1 MNILVINA
9 GSSSLKYQ
17 LIRMEDESILCK
29 GVCERI
35 GIDGKYSYKAMNGYK
50 VEKEADLFTHK
61 DAFDVILHEM
71 VQGEGHVIDSVN
83 EIAAIGHR
91 VTHGGD
97 KFSHSVLVDE
107 ATIDA
112 IANMRDISPLHNPP
126 QAATIRA
133 CRTVFGEA
141 LPMAAVFDTAFHAT
155 MPPKAYTFAI
165 PYKYYEEHGVRRYGF
180 HGTSHRYVSGR
191 MAELLGEMPHR
202 LITCHLGNG
211 SSLAAI
217 KDGKVVDTS
226 MGFTPLD
233 GIIMGTRCGSIDPS
247 IVSYIANLENLHERG
262 MNRLLNNESG
272 LLGVSGVSSD
282 FRDVLEEAEN
292 GNERAQLA
300 ADMLEYQLVKLI
312 GSYAAGAGRGG
323 CHSVYRR
330 HRRKCHGPAGAGD
343 ARSGLPGRDR
353 RPGGQQQPRRGGSH
367 LRGGQ
372 QGGGMGSA
380 HQRGDHDRAGYC
392 GADKISAGRWPVKA
406 TPPSGRTAAPA
417 KAPQSRM
424 ALGDGGVGRAGASKG
439 AVTAPAGASRPLW
452 RTAMG
457 GRRPPRRRCRRPC
470 GRGPVPAVV
479 QWPRSGAGSSSRKRR
494 EMHQMPASA
503 TRV

>member
-17 LIRMEDESILCK
+17 LIRMEDETTLCK

-35 GIDGKYSYKAMNGYK
+35 GIDGKYSYKTMNGYK

-180 HGTSHRYVSGR
+180 HGTSHKYVSQR
-191 MAELLGEMPHR
+191 AADMLGKPIEQLK
-202 LITCHLGNG
+202 LISCHLGNG
-211 SSLAAI
+211 SSITAI
-217 KDGKVVDTS
+217 KDGKVIDTS
-226 MGFTPLD
+226 MGLTPLD
-233 GIIMGTRCGSIDPS
+233 GFIMGSRCGGVDPS
-247 IVSYIANLENLHERG
+247 AITYLQEKEGWTPAETAEI
-262 MNRLLNNESG
+262 LNKK
-272 LLGVSGVSSD
+272 SGVLGISGISSD
-282 FRDVLEEAEN
+282 DRDVLAAAEA
-292 GNERAQLA
+292 GNKRAAL
-300 ADMLEYQLVKLI
+300 
-312 GSYAAGAGRGG
+312 
-323 CHSVYRR
+323 
-330 HRRKCHGPAGAGD
+330 
-343 ARSGLPGRDR
+343 ARSIQRYQIRKFIGAYVAAMDGVDAIVFTGGIGENTCDLREDVCKHLTYLGVKIDCEKNLELRKGKEGELSTPDSKVRVFVLPTNEELLIARDT
-353 RPGGQQQPRRGGSH
+353 
-367 LRGGQ
+367 
-372 QGGGMGSA
+372 
-380 HQRGDHDRAGYC
+380 
-392 GADKISAGRWPVKA
+392 KA
-406 TPPSGRTAAPA
+406 IVE
-417 KAPQSRM
+417 K
-424 ALGDGGVGRAGASKG
+424 L
-439 AVTAPAGASRPLW
+439 
-452 RTAMG
+452 
-457 GRRPPRRRCRRPC
+457 
-470 GRGPVPAVV
+470 
-479 QWPRSGAGSSSRKRR
+479 
-494 EMHQMPASA
+494 
-503 TRV
+503 

>member
-17 LIRMEDESILCK
+17 LIRMEDETTLCK
-29 GVCERI
+29 GICERI
-35 GIDGKYSYKAMNGYK
+35 GIDGKYSYKTMNGYK

-282 FRDVLEEAEN
+282 FRDVLEAAEN

-312 GSYAAGAGRGG
+312 GSYAAALGGVDAILFTGGIGENAMGLREQVMDDGTGVCYRVPEFDLEVSAQDENPYKTMEYNQLALQLFQMGFFREDMADQALRCLELMDFKNKDQLTAAILQGKQQAAMAQTAEGAA
-323 CHSVYRR
+323 S
-330 HRRKCHGPAGAGD
+330 
-343 ARSGLPGRDR
+343 
-353 RPGGQQQPRRGGSH
+353 
-367 LRGGQ
+367 
-372 QGGGMGSA
+372 GGGTA
-380 HQRGDHDRAGYC
+380 
-392 GADKISAGRWPVKA
+392 VK
-406 TPPSGRTAAPA
+406 
-417 KAPQSRM
+417 Q
-424 ALGDGGVGRAGASKG
+424 
-439 AVTAPAGASRPLW
+439 
-452 RTAMG
+452 TAME
-457 GRRPPRRRCRRPC
+457 RMRQQTHEAVRPR
-470 GRGPVPAVV
+470 
-479 QWPRSGAGSSSRKRR
+479 
-494 EMHQMPASA
+494 
-503 TRV
+503 

>member
-155 MPPKAYTFAI
+155 MPPKAYTFA
-165 PYKYYEEHGVRRYGF
+165 
-180 HGTSHRYVSGR
+180 T
-191 MAELLGEMPHR
+191 
-202 LITCHLGNG
+202 
-211 SSLAAI
+211 
-217 KDGKVVDTS
+217 
-226 MGFTPLD
+226 
-233 GIIMGTRCGSIDPS
+233 
-247 IVSYIANLENLHERG
+247 VSYTHLT
-262 MNRLLNNESG
+262 
-272 LLGVSGVSSD
+272 
-282 FRDVLEEAEN
+282 
-292 GNERAQLA
+292 
-300 ADMLEYQLVKLI
+300 
-312 GSYAAGAGRGG
+312 
-323 CHSVYRR
+323 
-330 HRRKCHGPAGAGD
+330 
-343 ARSGLPGRDR
+343 LPTI
-353 RPGGQQQPRRGGSH
+353 
-367 LRGGQ
+367 LR
-372 QGGGMGSA
+372 
-380 HQRGDHDRAGYC
+380 
-392 GADKISAGRWPVKA
+392 V
-406 TPPSGRTAAPA
+406 
-417 KAPQSRM
+417 
-424 ALGDGGVGRAGASKG
+424 
-439 AVTAPAGASRPLW
+439 
-452 RTAMG
+452 
-457 GRRPPRRRCRRPC
+457 
-470 GRGPVPAVV
+470 
-479 QWPRSGAGSSSRKRR
+479 
-494 EMHQMPASA
+494 
-503 TRV
+503 

>member
-282 FRDVLEEAEN
+282 FRDVLEAAEN

-312 GSYAAGAGRGG
+312 GSYAATLGGVDAILFTGGIGENAMGLREQVMHDLAYLGVTADLAANNSRGEEVRI
-323 CHSVYRR
+323 S
-330 HRRKCHGPAGAGD
+330 
-343 ARSGLPGRDR
+343 
-353 RPGGQQQPRRGGSH
+353 
-367 LRGGQ
+367 
-372 QGGGMGSA
+372 
-380 HQRGDHDRAGYC
+380 
-392 GADKISAGRWPVKA
+392 GADSKVEVWVVPTNEEIMIARD
-406 TPPSGRTAAPA
+406 TAELI
-417 KAPQSRM
+417 K
-424 ALGDGGVGRAGASKG
+424 
-439 AVTAPAGASRPLW
+439 
-452 RTAMG
+452 
-457 GRRPPRRRCRRPC
+457 
-470 GRGPVPAVV
+470 
-479 QWPRSGAGSSSRKRR
+479 
-494 EMHQMPASA
+494 
-503 TRV
+503 

>member
-17 LIRMEDESILCK
+17 LIRMEDETTLCK
-29 GVCERI
+29 GICERI
-35 GIDGKYSYKAMNGYK
+35 GIDGKYSYKTMNGYK

-61 DAFDVILHEM
+61 DAFDVILREM

-191 MAELLGEMPHR
+191 MAELLGGMPHR

-233 GIIMGTRCGSIDPS
+233 GIIMGTRCGSTDPGAL
-247 IVSYIANLENLHERG
+247 IYIAEKEGLNLDRLSG
-262 MNRLLNNESG
+262 MINKESG
-272 LLGVSGVSSD
+272 LYGITGVSSD
-282 FRDVLEEAEN
+282 MRDIHAAAN
-292 GNERAQLA
+292 RGDERAKLA
-300 ADMLEYQLVKLI
+300 LAMFVARIKKFI
-312 GSYAAGAGRGG
+312 GQYAA
-323 CHSVYRR
+323 
-330 HRRKCHGPAGAGD
+330 
-343 ARSGLPGRDR
+343 L
-353 RPGGQQQPRRGGSH
+353 
-367 LRGGQ
+367 
-372 QGGGMGSA
+372 MG
-380 HQRGDHDRAGYC
+380 
-392 GADKISAGRWPVKA
+392 GADLIVF
-406 TPPSGRTAAPA
+406 T
-417 KAPQSRM
+417 
-424 ALGDGGVGRAGASKG
+424 GGVGENDYLVREWVCEGMEYMGILFDKEANDGVRARDIIISTPDSKVKVA
-439 AVTAPAGASRPLW
+439 AVTTNEELVIASDTFRLLKK
-452 RTAMG
+452 
-457 GRRPPRRRCRRPC
+457 
-470 GRGPVPAVV
+470 
-479 QWPRSGAGSSSRKRR
+479 RS
-494 EMHQMPASA
+494 E
-503 TRV
+503 

>member
-17 LIRMEDESILCK
+17 LIRMEDETTLCK

-35 GIDGKYSYKAMNGYK
+35 GIDGKYSYKTMNGYK

-191 MAELLGEMPHR
+191 MAELLGGMPHR

-233 GIIMGTRCGSIDPS
+233 GIIMGTRCGSIDPA
-247 IVSYIANLENLHERG
+247 IMPFLMDKTG
-262 MNRLLNNESG
+262 MTAKEMDTYMNKKSG
-272 LLGVSGVSSD
+272 MLGISGISSD
-282 FRDVLEEAEN
+282 FRDLGAAAEK
-292 GNERAQLA
+292 GDERAKLA
-300 ADMLEYQLVKLI
+300 LDMFVYAVKKYI
-312 GSYAAGAGRGG
+312 GSYAAA
-323 CHSVYRR
+323 
-330 HRRKCHGPAGAGD
+330 
-343 ARSGLPGRDR
+343 LN
-353 RPGGQQQPRRGGSH
+353 
-367 LRGGQ
+367 
-372 QGGGMGSA
+372 
-380 HQRGDHDRAGYC
+380 
-392 GADKISAGRWPVKA
+392 GADAIVF
-406 TPPSGRTAAPA
+406 TA
-417 KAPQSRM
+417 
-424 ALGDGGVGRAGASKG
+424 GVGENDREVRRDILKDMEYMGIVADFDYNMTCPRGEEVCISKPESKVKIFVIPTDEEMTI
-439 AVTAPAGASRPLW
+439 ARDTARLVT
-452 RTAMG
+452 
-457 GRRPPRRRCRRPC
+457 
-470 GRGPVPAVV
+470 
-479 QWPRSGAGSSSRKRR
+479 K
-494 EMHQMPASA
+494 
-503 TRV
+503 

>member
-17 LIRMEDESILCK
+17 LIRMEDEATLCK

-35 GIDGKYSYKAMNGYK
+35 GIDGKYSYKTADGYK
-50 VEKEADLFTHK
+50 VEKEVELFTHK

-71 VQGEGHVIDSVN
+71 TKGEGHVIDSVE
-83 EIAAIGHR
+83 EIAAVGHR

-107 ATIDA
+107 AAIDA
-112 IANMRDISPLHNPP
+112 INEMRDISPLHNPP

-133 CRTVFGEA
+133 CRSVFGEKV
-141 LPMAAVFDTAFHAT
+141 PMVAVFDTAFHAT

-191 MAELLGEMPHR
+191 VAELMGEVPHR

-217 KDGKVVDTS
+217 KDGKVIDTS

-247 IVSYIANLENLHERG
+247 IVSYLAGLEGMHESDIS
-262 MNRLLNNESG
+262 RLLNNESG

-282 FRDVLEEAEN
+282 CRDVQAAAKA
-292 GNERAQLA
+292 GNKRAQLA
-300 ADMLEYQLVKLI
+300 LDMLEYQLVKLI
-312 GSYAAGAGRGG
+312 GSYAGALGGVDAILFTGGIGENDIGLREKVLHDLAYLGVTPDLGTNDCRGEEV
-323 CHSVYRR
+323 CIS
-330 HRRKCHGPAGAGD
+330 
-343 ARSGLPGRDR
+343 
-353 RPGGQQQPRRGGSH
+353 
-367 LRGGQ
+367 
-372 QGGGMGSA
+372 
-380 HQRGDHDRAGYC
+380 
-392 GADKISAGRWPVKA
+392 GADSKVQVWVVPTNEEIMIARDTAEFVK
-406 TPPSGRTAAPA
+406 
-417 KAPQSRM
+417 
-424 ALGDGGVGRAGASKG
+424 
-439 AVTAPAGASRPLW
+439 
-452 RTAMG
+452 
-457 GRRPPRRRCRRPC
+457 
-470 GRGPVPAVV
+470 
-479 QWPRSGAGSSSRKRR
+479 
-494 EMHQMPASA
+494 
-503 TRV
+503 